1 MSGTGTVTLNNAA
14 SPGND
19 AITINSGTLLA
30 TANGTLGNSSANPL
44 PITVLGGTL
53 ALSGG
58 NVIPANQPLAIS
70 GTGTSTGA
78 SGGALAVISGTAT
91 INGGTTLLG
100 SGATVYTS
108 PGSTLN
114 FAGQIFGSAGATL
127 TSTSTFGATTGTGT
141 TILGNATNAYQGA
154 TTVTGGNL
162 LQISADGDLG
172 SNLGSVV
179 TVNAGTLDFSPV
191 ASYATTHSVVIGN
204 AASVIEV
211 DGSTNTVTINSSVS
225 GVPQASPTGTLTK
238 TGTGVLALGGS
249 NNYGATNVNTGVL
262 QVLNPNALGTG
273 KVTLNGGQLSLLNGS
288 PAQGAIALTSNS
300 FNQDTIWGGS
310 ELIGL
315 PSAGTTTGLDG
326 GTGFVLYQAGAVFS
340 PAGTGLPANGL
351 VTSSFNPLVN
361 FQLQAASTAAGGLNN
376 NTALLLNSS
385 NSRTLSFV
393 TPVSLQTL
401 NLLAISTNG
410 STSYKMAIN
419 FTDSTSDT
427 TNFVTSNNSPITI
440 ADWFASNSNFALQ
453 GLGRIDRT
461 GGATYLTG
469 AQALTS
475 PRLFET
481 DFNLTGVSTGGVA
494 DSTKTVS
501 SVTFT
506 ITSTSATNTE
516 LGIFALS
523 GQVSPTTTP
532 TLTNQIVVASSST
545 IDVENA
551 AVSVGPLS
559 IANNQ
564 TLTLTSAGN
573 KALTVGAT
581 TLPATAAI
589 NVAAGET
596 LNLGAATDGGTVSTL
611 NLTGPGVTNFSAAA
625 TSLITGDTINVTG
638 GGTLNATNAAGFG
651 TLENVTVASGSFLGT
666 AASGLGASATVGAL
680 NGAGT
685 VTLGANVLTVGSTN
699 NLSSVFTGTIQD
711 GVGTAVNDGVTKGG
725 TGTLQLTPA
734 STLSYKGTTTVAKGT
749 LLVDAALPNSAV
761 VVASGALL
769 GGSGPFAKAITAN
782 GAVAPGDAGLTSVG
796 TLTANGPT
804 AFTSTGAFDE
814 FLTGNTVGATNAN
827 STLVIG
833 ATGSLTL
840 GGANLTINASGTY
853 VANPGDVYS
862 IVTVAPGA
870 SYDGTTFSTFTNNG
884 VTLPIV
890 GNAVISTNA
899 VTHIQTKYL
908 LAYPAI
914 GTAGGNITLT
924 FSGTS
929 GVATHLQVTPSALTT
944 PAGSPVSVTV
954 SALDANNLFA
964 ANYTGTVHWTS
975 TDSAALGA
983 GLLPATY
990 TFTNGPTSATDNSI
1004 HTFTNV
1010 TFITASANPS
1020 QQTLTATDGLGNTGT
1035 SPAVAVTAL
1044 AQTAHFNIIPSSF
1057 FASPGVAKT
1066 FTLTATDIFGNTTPG
1081 YTGTVQLSSTDT
1093 SATFQGTG
1101 IVNNGGLYFYTFTAG
1116 DNGVHT
1122 FTNGVTFNTPGGQTI
1137 GAHDTVS
1144 LGSTGAS
1151 GVINVNP
1158 PAQKLAL
1165 YRSPRP
1171 RLPVAPCRSTPRH
1184 RILAATSPP
1193 ATMARPRSPS
1203 AVVAQ
1208 LSIPASLS

>member
-1 MSGTGTVTLNNAA
+1 MYQGFINVPNLTSVVFPQFTNTTAANMTLAYNGQLATTPAFSYSSATTAAQLLTYLNTLGTTGNFPSNAVTITGPNFAPAANGGPFFVNFANGTAAAQLLSVVGGGISQASLNYNPTGLGYYSLAKSIDDSAWITVDNNVVLTSTGCSTSVGTGELTLTAGWHNIDIRVANGGGGAGANGSNTNGWVGFFTGGTAGYNTGGGNGLIYRIDQGPNDPLGNTTNSGNAANYTVPTDNGTGNLFTYALTSLIMSGTGTVTLNNAA

-78 SGGALAVISGTAT
+78 SGGALAVTSGTAT

-469 AQALTS
+469 AAS
-475 PRLFET
+475 PR
-481 DFNLTGVSTGGVA
+481 
-494 DSTKTVS
+494 
-501 SVTFT
+501 
-506 ITSTSATNTE
+506 
-516 LGIFALS
+516 
-523 GQVSPTTTP
+523 Q
-532 TLTNQIVVASSST
+532 
-545 IDVENA
+545 
-551 AVSVGPLS
+551 
-559 IANNQ
+559 
-564 TLTLTSAGN
+564 
-573 KALTVGAT
+573 
-581 TLPATAAI
+581 
-589 NVAAGET
+589 
-596 LNLGAATDGGTVSTL
+596 
-611 NLTGPGVTNFSAAA
+611 
-625 TSLITGDTINVTG
+625 
-638 GGTLNATNAAGFG
+638 
-651 TLENVTVASGSFLGT
+651 
-666 AASGLGASATVGAL
+666 
-680 NGAGT
+680 
-685 VTLGANVLTVGSTN
+685 
-699 NLSSVFTGTIQD
+699 
-711 GVGTAVNDGVTKGG
+711 
-725 TGTLQLTPA
+725 
-734 STLSYKGTTTVAKGT
+734 
-749 LLVDAALPNSAV
+749 
-761 VVASGALL
+761 
-769 GGSGPFAKAITAN
+769 
-782 GAVAPGDAGLTSVG
+782 
-796 TLTANGPT
+796 
-804 AFTSTGAFDE
+804 
-814 FLTGNTVGATNAN
+814 
-827 STLVIG
+827 
-833 ATGSLTL
+833 
-840 GGANLTINASGTY
+840 
-853 VANPGDVYS
+853 
-862 IVTVAPGA
+862 
-870 SYDGTTFSTFTNNG
+870 
-884 VTLPIV
+884 
-890 GNAVISTNA
+890 
-899 VTHIQTKYL
+899 
-908 LAYPAI
+908 
-914 GTAGGNITLT
+914 
-924 FSGTS
+924 
-929 GVATHLQVTPSALTT
+929 
-944 PAGSPVSVTV
+944 
-954 SALDANNLFA
+954 
-964 ANYTGTVHWTS
+964 
-975 TDSAALGA
+975 
-983 GLLPATY
+983 
-990 TFTNGPTSATDNSI
+990 
-1004 HTFTNV
+1004 
-1010 TFITASANPS
+1010 
-1020 QQTLTATDGLGNTGT
+1020 
-1035 SPAVAVTAL
+1035 
-1044 AQTAHFNIIPSSF
+1044 
-1057 FASPGVAKT
+1057 
-1066 FTLTATDIFGNTTPG
+1066 
-1081 YTGTVQLSSTDT
+1081 
-1093 SATFQGTG
+1093 
-1101 IVNNGGLYFYTFTAG
+1101 
-1116 DNGVHT
+1116 
-1122 FTNGVTFNTPGGQTI
+1122 
-1137 GAHDTVS
+1137 
-1144 LGSTGAS
+1144 
-1151 GVINVNP
+1151 
-1158 PAQKLAL
+1158 
-1165 YRSPRP
+1165 
-1171 RLPVAPCRSTPRH
+1171 
-1184 RILAATSPP
+1184 
-1193 ATMARPRSPS
+1193 SPS
-1203 AVVAQ
+1203 V
-1208 LSIPASLS
+1208 